1 MAFFHAKMT
10 AEARGPRAVPPWRG
24 SAATR
29 RPFHRR
35 ETEAAAVMRSESR
48 AGLGRAAL
56 PDSQPGPRPAAGMG
70 GSRCPR
76 PAPGRTPATPRGS
89 TRDDTASS
97 GDAAG
102 LEQRRG
108 CGGDPGAA
116 GRCRGLGLRAPQ
128 RNSPGPRRSGAGRS
142 GGAPVVPRAAAP
154 SGDRTAAGTAG
165 AGRIGGGVL
174 GKAGSGAVPFPSAVT
189 GIPAFGTTGAVPVP
203 SGRRAVRTGLRAATS
218 SRRLR
223 PHRRGRAGG
232 SGSRGTPEG
241 PARFPRDRAPT
252 GPGEQE
258 WWVPAARRLFPPSPP
273 SQLHPYTWPR

>member
-1 MAFFHAKMT
+1 MGQPPTSRGATRSWERGVRQREPDPPSAQNQKKEPEAEGKRGCRAAPTAHPSTMGQSPQPRPTAPGHGGAPVAFFHAKMT

-128 RNSPGPRRSGAGRS
+128 RNSPGPQRGGAERS

-165 AGRIGGGVL
+165 AGRI
-174 GKAGSGAVPFPSAVT
+174 
-189 GIPAFGTTGAVPVP
+189 
-203 SGRRAVRTGLRAATS
+203 
-218 SRRLR
+218 
-223 PHRRGRAGG
+223 AGG
-232 SGSRGTPEG
+232 SWAKRGAAPSRSQAQLPGSPRSGPPERCRCRRG
-241 PARFPRDRAPT
+241 
-252 GPGEQE
+252 
-258 WWVPAARRLFPPSPP
+258 AARYVRV
-273 SQLHPYTWPR
+273 